1 MTRKQFTE
9 LVVAEQEALRR
20 FLLTLC
26 CGNRDDADD
35 LAQEALVKAYLASGN
50 LRDESKLK
58 AWLYKIA
65 YNTFISSRRSTQTF
79 TSIDETADI
88 AASLSGSYLSARLRR
103 PSTEPSQCL
112 DIADDSLAP
121 DRKYKY
127 QELYAALAQ
136 MQPKERTALVLFYMN
151 DYSVKE
157 ISTIV
162 DWSEA
167 AVRQQLS
174 RGRDHLRERLGVR
187 N

>member
-26 CGNRDDADD
+26 CGNRDNADD
-35 LAQEALVKAYLASGN
+35 LAQEALVKAYLASGS
-50 LRDESKLK
+50 LRDGSKVK

-65 YNTFISSRRSTQTF
+65 YNTFI
-79 TSIDETADI
+79 TSCRQLKADAPIDEATNVADN
-88 AASLSGSYLSARLRR
+88 
-103 PSTEPSQCL
+103 
-112 DIADDSLAP
+112 SLAP

-157 ISTIV
+157 ISTVV
-162 DWSEA
+162 DSGEA

-174 RGRDHLRERLGVR
+174 RGREHLRNTLRQYGER
-187 N
+187 

>member
-35 LAQEALVKAYLASGN
+35 LAQEALVKAYLASGS
-50 LRDESKLK
+50 LRDGSKVK

-65 YNTFISSRRSTQTF
+65 YNTFISSRRSTQAIA
-79 TSIDETADI
+79 SIDET
-88 AASLSGSYLSARLRR
+88 
-103 PSTEPSQCL
+103 T

-121 DRKYKY
+121 DSKYKY

-162 DWSEA
+162 DCSEA

>member
-1 MTRKQFTE
+1 MTRDQFIE
-9 LVVAEQEALRR
+9 LVKAEQEALRR

-26 CGNRDDADD
+26 CGNADEADD
-35 LAQEALVKAYLASGN
+35 LAQESLVKAYLSSADYKDKGKFHS
-50 LRDESKLK
+50 
-58 AWLYKIA
+58 WLYKIA
-65 YNTFISSRRSTQTF
+65 YNTFISSRRQASQT
-79 TSIDETADI
+79 TSLDELTDRPDT
-88 AASLSGSYLSARLRR
+88 SLS
-103 PSTEPSQCL
+103 
-112 DIADDSLAP
+112 P

-127 QELYAALAQ
+127 QELDAALAQ

-162 DWSEA
+162 DCSET

>member
-1 MTRKQFTE
+1 MTREQFTE

-65 YNTFISSRRSTQTF
+65 YNTFISSRRSTQAIA
-79 TSIDETADI
+79 SIDET
-88 AASLSGSYLSARLRR
+88 
-103 PSTEPSQCL
+103 T
-112 DIADDSLAP
+112 DIADNSLAP

-162 DWSEA
+162 DCSET
-167 AVRQQLS
+167 AVKQQLS
-174 RGRDHLRERLGVR
+174 RGRDHLREKLKIR

>member
-1 MTRKQFTE
+1 MTRDQFIE
-9 LVVAEQEALRR
+9 LVKAEQEALRR

-26 CGNRDDADD
+26 CGNADEADD
-35 LAQEALVKAYLASGN
+35 LAQESLVKAYLSSADYKDKGKFHS
-50 LRDESKLK
+50 
-58 AWLYKIA
+58 WLYKIA
-65 YNTFISSRRSTQTF
+65 YNTFISSRRQASQT
-79 TSIDETADI
+79 TSLDELTDRPDT
-88 AASLSGSYLSARLRR
+88 SLS
-103 PSTEPSQCL
+103 
-112 DIADDSLAP
+112 P

-162 DWSEA
+162 DCSET

-187 N
+187 S

>member
-1 MTRKQFTE
+1 MTREQFTE

-50 LRDESKLK
+50 LRDGSKLK

-65 YNTFISSRRSTQTF
+65 YNTFVSSRRQASQT
-79 TSIDETADI
+79 TSLDELTDRPDT
-88 AASLSGSYLSARLRR
+88 SLS
-103 PSTEPSQCL
+103 
-112 DIADDSLAP
+112 P

-162 DWSEA
+162 DCSET

-174 RGRDHLRERLGVR
+174 RGRDHLREKLKIR

>member
-1 MTRKQFTE
+1 MTRDQFIE
-9 LVVAEQEALRR
+9 LVKAEQEALRR
-20 FLLTLC
+20 FLLTRC
-26 CGNRDDADD
+26 CGNADEADD
-35 LAQEALVKAYLASGN
+35 LAQESLVKAYLSSADYKDKGKFHS
-50 LRDESKLK
+50 
-58 AWLYKIA
+58 WLYKIA
-65 YNTFISSRRSTQTF
+65 YNTFISSRRQASQT
-79 TSIDETADI
+79 TSLDELTDRPDT
-88 AASLSGSYLSARLRR
+88 SLS
-103 PSTEPSQCL
+103 
-112 DIADDSLAP
+112 P

-162 DWSEA
+162 DCSEA

>member
-1 MTRKQFTE
+1 MTRDQFIE
-9 LVVAEQEALRR
+9 LVKADQEALRR

-26 CGNRDDADD
+26 CGNADEADD
-35 LAQEALVKAYLASGN
+35 LAQESLVKAYLSSADYKDKGKFHS
-50 LRDESKLK
+50 
-58 AWLYKIA
+58 WLYKIA
-65 YNTFISSRRSTQTF
+65 YNTFISSRRQASQT
-79 TSIDETADI
+79 TSLDELTDRPDT
-88 AASLSGSYLSARLRR
+88 SLS
-103 PSTEPSQCL
+103 
-112 DIADDSLAP
+112 P

-162 DWSEA
+162 DCSEA

>member
-1 MTRKQFTE
+1 MTREQFTE

-35 LAQEALVKAYLASGN
+35 LAQEALVKAYLASGS
-50 LRDESKLK
+50 LRDGSKVK

-65 YNTFISSRRSTQTF
+65 YNTFISSRRSTQTII
-79 TSIDETADI
+79 SIDEATDI
-88 AASLSGSYLSARLRR
+88 VDN
-103 PSTEPSQCL
+103 T
-112 DIADDSLAP
+112 LAP

-127 QELYAALAQ
+127 QELYAALAR

-157 ISTIV
+157 ISTVV
-162 DWSEA
+162 DSGEA

-174 RGRDHLRERLGVR
+174 RGREHLRNTLRQYGER
-187 N
+187 

>member
-1 MTRKQFTE
+1 MTREQFTE

-65 YNTFISSRRSTQTF
+65 YNTFVSSRRQASQT
-79 TSIDETADI
+79 TSLYELTDRPDT
-88 AASLSGSYLSARLRR
+88 SLS
-103 PSTEPSQCL
+103 
-112 DIADDSLAP
+112 P

-162 DWSEA
+162 DCSET

-174 RGRDHLRERLGVR
+174 RGRDHLREKLKIR

>member
-1 MTRKQFTE
+1 MTREQFTE

-35 LAQEALVKAYLASGN
+35 LAQEALVKAYLASGS
-50 LRDESKLK
+50 LRDGSKLK

-65 YNTFISSRRSTQTF
+65 YNTFISSRRSTQTIV
-79 TSIDETADI
+79 SIDEAT
-88 AASLSGSYLSARLRR
+88 
-103 PSTEPSQCL
+103 
-112 DIADDSLAP
+112 DIADNSLAP
-121 DRKYKY
+121 DRRYKY

-151 DYSVKE
+151 GNSVKE
-157 ISTIV
+157 ISIIV
-162 DWSEA
+162 ECSEA

-174 RGRDHLRERLGVR
+174 RGREHLKKYITQYGER
-187 N
+187 

>member
-1 MTRKQFTE
+1 MTREQFTE

-50 LRDESKLK
+50 LRDGSKLK

-65 YNTFISSRRSTQTF
+65 YNTFISSRRSTQAIA
-79 TSIDETADI
+79 SIDET
-88 AASLSGSYLSARLRR
+88 
-103 PSTEPSQCL
+103 T
-112 DIADDSLAP
+112 DIADNS
-121 DRKYKY
+121 
-127 QELYAALAQ
+127 LAQ

-162 DWSEA
+162 DCSET
-167 AVRQQLS
+167 AVKQQLS

>member
-1 MTRKQFTE
+1 MTREQFIE
-9 LVVAEQEALRR
+9 LVKAEQEALRR

-26 CGNRDDADD
+26 CGNADEADD
-35 LAQEALVKAYLASGN
+35 LAQESLVKAYLSSADYKDKGKFHSW
-50 LRDESKLK
+50 R
-58 AWLYKIA
+58 YKIA
-65 YNTFISSRRSTQTF
+65 YTTFISSRRQARQT
-79 TSIDETADI
+79 TSLDELTDRPDT
-88 AASLSGSYLSARLRR
+88 SLS
-103 PSTEPSQCL
+103 
-112 DIADDSLAP
+112 P

-162 DWSEA
+162 DCSET

-187 N
+187 S

>member
-1 MTRKQFTE
+1 MTKAQFTE

-65 YNTFISSRRSTQTF
+65 YNTFISSRRSTQAIA
-79 TSIDETADI
+79 SSDET
-88 AASLSGSYLSARLRR
+88 
-103 PSTEPSQCL
+103 T
-112 DIADDSLAP
+112 DIADNSLAP

-162 DWSEA
+162 DCSEA

-174 RGRDHLRERLGVR
+174 RGRDHLREKLGVKG
-187 N
+187 

>member
-1 MTRKQFTE
+1 MTREQFTE

-35 LAQEALVKAYLASGN
+35 LAQEALVKAYLASGS
-50 LRDESKLK
+50 LRDGSKLK

-65 YNTFISSRRSTQTF
+65 YNTFISSRRQLNIDAP
-79 TSIDETADI
+79 IDEATGISDN
-88 AASLSGSYLSARLRR
+88 
-103 PSTEPSQCL
+103 
-112 DIADDSLAP
+112 SLAP
-121 DRKYKY
+121 DRKYQY

-157 ISTIV
+157 ISHFV
-162 DWSEA
+162 DSSEA

-174 RGRDHLRERLGVR
+174 RGREHLRERLR
-187 N
+187 R

>member
-1 MTRKQFTE
+1 MTREQFIE
-9 LVVAEQEALRR
+9 LVKAEQEALRR

-26 CGNRDDADD
+26 CGNADEADD
-35 LAQEALVKAYLASGN
+35 LAQESLVKAYLSSADYKDKGKFHS
-50 LRDESKLK
+50 
-58 AWLYKIA
+58 WLYKIA
-65 YNTFISSRRSTQTF
+65 YNTFISSRRQASQT
-79 TSIDETADI
+79 TSLDELTDRPDT
-88 AASLSGSYLSARLRR
+88 SLS
-103 PSTEPSQCL
+103 
-112 DIADDSLAP
+112 P

-162 DWSEA
+162 DCSET

-174 RGRDHLRERLGVR
+174 RGRDHLREKLKIR

>member
-1 MTRKQFTE
+1 MTRDQFIE
-9 LVVAEQEALRR
+9 LVKAEQEALRR

-26 CGNRDDADD
+26 CGNADEADD
-35 LAQEALVKAYLASGN
+35 LAQESLVKAYLSSADYKDKGKFHS
-50 LRDESKLK
+50 
-58 AWLYKIA
+58 WLYKIA
-65 YNTFISSRRSTQTF
+65 YNTFISSRRQASQT
-79 TSIDETADI
+79 TSLDELTDRPDT
-88 AASLSGSYLSARLRR
+88 SLS
-103 PSTEPSQCL
+103 
-112 DIADDSLAP
+112 P

-162 DWSEA
+162 DCSET

-174 RGRDHLRERLGVR
+174 RGRDHLREKLKIR

>member
-1 MTRKQFTE
+1 MTREQFTE

-26 CGNRDDADD
+26 CGNREDVDD
-35 LAQEALVKAYLASGN
+35 LAQEALVKAYLASGS
-50 LRDESKLK
+50 LRDGSKLK

-65 YNTFISSRRSTQTF
+65 YNTFISSRRQLNIDAP
-79 TSIDETADI
+79 IDEAT
-88 AASLSGSYLSARLRR
+88 G
-103 PSTEPSQCL
+103 
-112 DIADDSLAP
+112 IADNSLAP
-121 DRKYKY
+121 DRKYQY

-162 DWSEA
+162 DSSEA

-174 RGRDHLRERLGVR
+174 RGREHLRERLKR
-187 N
+187 

>member
-1 MTRKQFTE
+1 MTREQFIE
-9 LVVAEQEALRR
+9 LVKAEQEALRR

-26 CGNRDDADD
+26 CGNADEADD
-35 LAQEALVKAYLASGN
+35 LAQESLVKAYLSSADYKDKGKFHS
-50 LRDESKLK
+50 
-58 AWLYKIA
+58 WLYKIA
-65 YNTFISSRRSTQTF
+65 YNTFISSRRQASQT
-79 TSIDETADI
+79 TSLDELTDRPDT
-88 AASLSGSYLSARLRR
+88 SLS
-103 PSTEPSQCL
+103 
-112 DIADDSLAP
+112 P

-162 DWSEA
+162 DCSEA

-174 RGRDHLRERLGVR
+174 RGRDHLREKLGVKG
-187 N
+187 

>member
-1 MTRKQFTE
+1 MTREQFTE

-35 LAQEALVKAYLASGN
+35 LAQEALVKAYLASGS
-50 LRDESKLK
+50 LRDGSSVK

-65 YNTFISSRRSTQTF
+65 YNTFISSRRQLKADAP
-79 TSIDETADI
+79 IDEATNVTDN
-88 AASLSGSYLSARLRR
+88 
-103 PSTEPSQCL
+103 
-112 DIADDSLAP
+112 SLAP

-157 ISTIV
+157 ISAIV
-162 DWSEA
+162 DSSEA

-174 RGRDHLRERLGVR
+174 RGRGHLRERLK

>member
-1 MTRKQFTE
+1 MTREQFTE

-65 YNTFISSRRSTQTF
+65 YNTFVSSRRSTQAV

-88 AASLSGSYLSARLRR
+88 A
-103 PSTEPSQCL
+103 
-112 DIADDSLAP
+112 DNSLAP

-162 DWSEA
+162 DCSEA

>member
-1 MTRKQFTE
+1 MTRDQFIE
-9 LVVAEQEALRR
+9 LVKAEQEALRR

-26 CGNRDDADD
+26 CGNADEADD
-35 LAQEALVKAYLASGN
+35 LAQESLVKAYLSSADYKDKGKFHS
-50 LRDESKLK
+50 
-58 AWLYKIA
+58 WLYKIA
-65 YNTFISSRRSTQTF
+65 YNTFISSRRQASQT
-79 TSIDETADI
+79 TSLDELTDRPDT
-88 AASLSGSYLSARLRR
+88 SLS
-103 PSTEPSQCL
+103 
-112 DIADDSLAP
+112 P

-162 DWSEA
+162 DCSEA

>member
-1 MTRKQFTE
+1 MTREQFIE
-9 LVVAEQEALRR
+9 LVKAEQEALRR

-26 CGNRDDADD
+26 CGNADEADD
-35 LAQEALVKAYLASGN
+35 LAQESLVKAYLSSADYKDKGKFHS
-50 LRDESKLK
+50 
-58 AWLYKIA
+58 WLYKIA
-65 YNTFISSRRSTQTF
+65 YNTFISSRRQASQT
-79 TSIDETADI
+79 TSLDELTDRPDT
-88 AASLSGSYLSARLRR
+88 SLS
-103 PSTEPSQCL
+103 
-112 DIADDSLAP
+112 P

-162 DWSEA
+162 DCSET

-174 RGRDHLRERLGVR
+174 RGRDHLREKLGVKG
-187 N
+187 

>member
-1 MTRKQFTE
+1 MTREQFTE

-35 LAQEALVKAYLASGN
+35 LAQEALVKAYLASGS
-50 LRDESKLK
+50 LRDGSKVK

-65 YNTFISSRRSTQTF
+65 YNTFI
-79 TSIDETADI
+79 TSCRQLKADTPIDEAANVAD
-88 AASLSGSYLSARLRR
+88 Y
-103 PSTEPSQCL
+103 
-112 DIADDSLAP
+112 SLAP

-127 QELYAALAQ
+127 QELYAALAR

-162 DWSEA
+162 DCSEA